1 MMEFFLSPTFWKTVL
16 ASTTPVMLATL
27 AANMMTKSGIF
38 NLAIEGT
45 MLICAL
51 TGVIASTFTQN
62 LWIGCLTAVAM
73 GVIISFIF
81 GYFALVMKG
90 AMNACGVA
98 VNLIATGGT
107 VFVLVMLT
115 GSKANSSALKSLTFP
130 VVNIPVLK
138 DIPVL
143 GTIFSG
149 QNLVTYIAWAIVAVT
164 AWMLYKTKLGIN
176 IRAVGENPAAA
187 KAAGLSVLKHQFA
200 ALAICGIS
208 CAFGGMYLS
217 MGALKSFTTGM
228 VAGRGYMSL
237 AMDAMSQGNPIVG
250 CLSSLLYGFSDTITV
265 YLQLYSKID
274 LKLIEAFPYLFI
286 IVVLVII
293 QSIRKMVAR
302 RKEKLASL
310 EQLHSQQAA

>member
-1 MMEFFLSPTFWKTVL
+1 MMAFFASPTFWRTVL

-51 TGVIASTFTQN
+51 TGVVVSAFTQN
-62 LWIGCLTAVAM
+62 LWIGCIVAVLM
-73 GVIISFIF
+73 GVAVSFVF

-98 VNLIATGGT
+98 LNLVASGGT

-130 VVNIPVLK
+130 VVGIPVLK
-138 DIPVL
+138 DIPIL
-143 GTIFSG
+143 GTIFFE
-149 QNLVTYIAWAIVAVT
+149 QNLVTYIGWVIVAAT
-164 AWMLYKTKLGIN
+164 SWMLYKTKLGIH

-187 KAAGLSVLKHQFA
+187 KAAGLNVILHQFV
-200 ALAICGIS
+200 ALAICGVACS
-208 CAFGGMYLS
+208 FGGMYLS

-237 AMDAMSQGNPIVG
+237 AMDAMSQGNPVVG

-274 LKLIEAFPYLFI
+274 LKLIDAFPYLFI

-293 QSIRKMVAR
+293 QAIRRMTAKK
-302 RKEKLASL
+302 KERLASM
-310 EQLHSQQAA
+310 QRAV